1 MFVND
6 VFGLCR
12 SNFLTGDVFGTQI
25 PTTVGAFGQ
34 TPFGQ
39 TPFTQTPF
47 GCNFTTGNIGA
58 QAYHPLYG
66 LMINRVPQSF
76 VHQGV
81 VPQTFGNVST
91 LGTQPFLPYLS
102 AHTQFV
108 NPALAQA
115 GLGNIGYG
123 FSPYNVAPWN
133 WTNALGIQ
141 SQICR

>member
-12 SNFLTGDVFGTQI
+12 SNFLTGDVFGSQFGTQI
-25 PTTVGAFGQ
+25 PNTVGA
-34 TPFGQ
+34 
-39 TPFTQTPF
+39 FTQTPF

-58 QAYHPLYG
+58 QAFHPLYG
-66 LMINRVPQSF
+66 YMVNRIPQSF
-76 VHQGV
+76 FHQGV
-81 VPQTFGNVST
+81 VPQVFGNVST
-91 LGTQPFLPYLS
+91 LGTQPYLPFFT
-102 AHTQFV
+102 AQTPFT

-123 FSPYNVAPWN
+123 FSPYNVANWN
-133 WTNALGIQ
+133 WTSPLGIQ